1 MSTDN
6 LDKAGRCSPREA
18 DVRAARDRAR
28 RLALAVC
35 LAAGFT
41 TLLDSSILNLAVPS
55 LTRSLHASAE
65 QVQWLLSGYS
75 LTFGLAL
82 VPAGRAGDLRGRR
95 TLFLGGVGL
104 FAAGSITSAL
114 SPTAGVVISAQL
126 LQGVGGGMISSQVLG
141 TIQDMF
147 DGPGRARAMS
157 AYGVASGLA
166 GLTGPLLGA
175 LLVTALPPGIG
186 WRAVMAASIPLAA
199 ATLILAARHL
209 PRDTAA
215 GAAVGRAEGGAL
227 DRGVSDRDGSAPA
240 RIRVDAPGLML
251 LTIATLALVLPFVQP
266 GLTRVES
273 AGLVGAAAAALAAF
287 AIWERLGGSADPAA
301 VILPPVLARAPGF
314 VSGTLVSTF
323 WFGAALAQSAVVTL
337 YLLETL
343 HVQPLLVAAVGLPS
357 SAAGALT
364 ASVSWRLVARFGPG
378 VISVALALQALI
390 TGTLALVLPH
400 VAASGAVLLLMAVN
414 CLSGMASGCT
424 DSQNRAYT
432 LQHSPDGSRGVAAG
446 FLQLAQRLSATVCL
460 AAATGVA
467 FSRGTAEPS
476 AHGIGLALGLCAVLV
491 LLSLAISLRRATDR
505 LSITSMTRP
514 RTPS

>member
-1 MSTDN
+1 MQWT
-6 LDKAGRCSPREA
+6 LDGYEA
-18 DVRAARDRAR
+18 DDPAARGRAR

-95 TLFLGGVGL
+95 ALFLGGVGL
-104 FAAGSITSAL
+104 FAAGSIISAL
-114 SPTAGVVISAQL
+114 SPTADVVVSAQL

-175 LLVTALPPGIG
+175 LLATVLPPGIG
-186 WRAVMAASIPLAA
+186 WRAVMAASTPLAA
-199 ATLILAARHL
+199 ATLLLGARHL

-215 GAAVGRAEGGAL
+215 AAASRAGGGSGVL
-227 DRGVSDRDGSAPA
+227 DRSAPGSDGPVPA
-240 RIRVDAPGLML
+240 RIRVDAPGLVL
-251 LTIATLALVLPFVQP
+251 LTIATIALVLPFVQP
-266 GLTRVES
+266 GLARVES
-273 AGLVGAAAAALAAF
+273 VGLVGGAAAALAAF
-287 AIWERLGGSADPAA
+287 AIWERLGGRADPAA

-343 HVQPLLVAAVGLPS
+343 HVPPLLVAAVGLPS

-364 ASVSWRLVARFGPG
+364 ASVSWRLVARFGTG
-378 VISVALALQALI
+378 VISVALALQVLI
-390 TGTLALVLPH
+390 TGTLAVVLPH
-400 VAASGAVLLLMAVN
+400 VAANGAIPLLMAVN
-414 CLSGMASGCT
+414 CVSGMASGCT
-424 DSQNRAYT
+424 DSQNRACT

-467 FSRGTAEPS
+467 FSHGTAQPS
-476 AHGIGLALGLCAVLV
+476 AHGTGLALGLCAMLV
-491 LLSLAISLRRATDR
+491 LQSLTISLRRAKKGGR
-505 LSITSMTRP
+505 LRP
-514 RTPS
+514 VAPAG

>member
-1 MSTDN
+1 MRPFGKIKDI
-6 LDKAGRCSPREA
+6 SPNGPLFHRDLSRHPAVA
-18 DVRAARDRAR
+18 DSAR

-95 TLFLGGVGL
+95 ALFLGGVGL
-104 FAAGSITSAL
+104 FAAGSILSAL
-114 SPTAGVVISAQL
+114 SPTAGVVVSAQL

-175 LLVTALPPGIG
+175 LLVTVLPPGIG
-186 WRAVMAASIPLAA
+186 WRAVMAASTPLAA
-199 ATLILAARHL
+199 ATLILGARHL
-209 PRDTAA
+209 PRDGAA
-215 GAAVGRAEGGAL
+215 GAGR
-227 DRGVSDRDGSAPA
+227 
-240 RIRVDAPGLML
+240 RIRVDVPGLAL

-273 AGLVGAAAAALAAF
+273 AGLVGGAAAALAAF
-287 AIWERLGGSADPAA
+287 AVWERLGGRADPAA

-343 HVQPLLVAAVGLPS
+343 HVPPLLVAAVGLPS

-378 VISVALALQALI
+378 VISVALALQVLI
-390 TGTLALVLPH
+390 TGSLAFVLPH
-400 VAASGAVLLLMAVN
+400 VAADGALPLLTAVN

-467 FSRGTAEPS
+467 FSHGTARPSARGT
-476 AHGIGLALGLCAVLV
+476 GLALGLCAMLV
-491 LLSLAISLRRATDR
+491 LLSLAISLRRAKKGRR
-505 LSITSMTRP
+505 LRP
-514 RTPS
+514 VDPAG